1 MRQSDSLGIPDATT
15 FIDNS
20 FILPVDDSPTGLD
33 DGDAALATLA
43 ALPPGPARE
52 QLRAHIICAWIPTT
66 RRAAARY
73 RHSGEPMADLVQVAL
88 VGLIQAVDRFD
99 PTRGTAFRHF
109 AAATIAGELKHH
121 FRDRG
126 WSVRVSRRVQ
136 ELHLLIRQAEPELT
150 QRLGRVPTVADL
162 ARQLNLTESEV
173 LAGRGAGDAYTARS
187 LNWRAR
193 DNDDATDLAD
203 RWGAEDREINL
214 VADRESL
221 RLALRLLPETLKLVL
236 ALRFFDNL
244 TQMQIAATIGVSQM
258 HVSRLI
264 RRALTILRT
273 QMLAEGP
280 RMRSLT
286 R

>member
-1 MRQSDSLGIPDATT
+1 VTQTESLGNPDTATDT
-15 FIDNS
+15 SYD
-20 FILPVDDSPTGLD
+20 PDG
-33 DGDAALATLA
+33 GDAALRLLA
-43 ALPPGPARE
+43 EMPPGPDRE
-52 QLRAHIICAWIPTT
+52 RLRAHIICAWMPTT

-73 RHSGEPMADLVQVAL
+73 RHSGEPMQDLTQIAM

-99 PTRGTAFRHF
+99 PKRGTAFRHF

-126 WSVRVSRRVQ
+126 WSVRVSRHIQ

-150 QRLGRVPTVADL
+150 QRLGRVPTTADL
-162 ARQLNLTESEV
+162 AAHLNLTESEAV
-173 LAGRGAGDAYTARS
+173 AARGAGDAYTARS

-193 DNDDATDLAD
+193 DGDDATELGD
-203 RWGAEDREINL
+203 RWGSEDRAIDL

-236 ALRFFDNL
+236 ALRFFENL
-244 TQMQIAATIGVSQM
+244 TQIQIAATIGVSQM

-264 RRALTILRT
+264 RRALATLRA

-280 RMRSLT
+280 RMRSFT

>member
-1 MRQSDSLGIPDATT
+1 M
-15 FIDNS
+15 
-20 FILPVDDSPTGLD
+20 
-33 DGDAALATLA
+33 
-43 ALPPGPARE
+43 PAGAERE
-52 QLRAHIICAWIPTT
+52 QLRAQVIEAWMPRT

-73 RHSGEPMADLVQVAL
+73 RHSGEPMEDLTQVAV

-99 PTRGTAFRHF
+99 PDRGAAFRHF

-136 ELHLLIRQAEPELT
+136 ELHQEIRQAEPELT
-150 QRLGRVPTVADL
+150 QRLGRLPTPADL
-162 ARQLNLTESEV
+162 AEHLNLTEDDV
-173 LAGRGAGDAYTARS
+173 VAGLGVGGAYTARS

-193 DNDDATDLAD
+193 NDDGADEVGDLL
-203 RWGAEDREINL
+203 GHEDRAIDL

-221 RLALRLLPETLKLVL
+221 RLAIRLLPETLKLVL
-236 ALRFFDNL
+236 ALRFFENL
-244 TQMQIAATIGVSQM
+244 TQTQIARTIGVSQM

-264 RRALTILRT
+264 QRALAILRQ
-273 QMLAEGP
+273 QMLAESP
-280 RMRSLT
+280 RVGSLT